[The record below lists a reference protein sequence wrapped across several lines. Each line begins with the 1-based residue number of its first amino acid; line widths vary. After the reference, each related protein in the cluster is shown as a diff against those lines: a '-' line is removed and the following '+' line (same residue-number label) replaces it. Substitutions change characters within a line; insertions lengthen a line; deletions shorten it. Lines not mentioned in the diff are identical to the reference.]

1 MPNHTPTS
9 FRRVPLVVA
18 LVLCGGW
25 PGALRAAVPEI
36 LYPTV
41 RIPHQGPSQVAISN
55 DTLVFASYNLE
66 NGTGGK
72 AWAYRR
78 SGEGW
83 QLDAILRPPPS
94 VPVDAVFGYS
104 VAVAGDTIAVGAPP
118 LVVYVFV
125 RQPATGWVQQAA
137 IPSPASEAA
146 PNFGFRV
153 AISGDRLLVGAPS
166 QAHEQIVGGS
176 AYIYRRVGGAWRRE
190 ASFFDPQDN
199 GYGSRIAID
208 GALAVIGSGGPI
220 DTYLLGQ
227 HGWLRQAPVAAG
239 NSTFSFSVSGDTLAV
254 GGFREGISIWQ
265 FRNGGW
271 TRQSTLPV
279 ESSVLT
285 LDNDTLAAATTAGMV
300 QVYRR
305 QGRQGPWLLAA
316 TLVEPRADE
325 APGFAA
331 SIALS
336 AGTVVASSDGP
347 VWVFDK
353 E

>member
-1 MPNHTPTS
+1 MPNHTPTF

-18 LVLCGGW
+18 LVLCAGW

-36 LYPTV
+36 LYPTA
-41 RIPHQGPSQVAISN
+41 RIPHHGPSQVAVSN
-55 DTLVFASYNLE
+55 DTLVFASNHLE
-66 NGTGGK
+66 GGTGGK
-72 AWAYRR
+72 AWVYRR

-94 VPVDAVFGYS
+94 LPVDAVFGYS
-104 VAVAGDTIAVGAPP
+104 VAVAGDTIVVGAPP
-118 LVVYVFV
+118 LAVYVFV

-137 IPSPASEAA
+137 IPSPPSEAA
-146 PNFGFRV
+146 PDFGFRV

-166 QAHEQIVGGS
+166 QAHAQIVGGS
-176 AYIYRRVGGAWRRE
+176 AYTYHRTGGAWLRD

-199 GYGSRIAID
+199 GYGSIIAID
-208 GALAVIGSGGPI
+208 GALAAIGGGRPI
-220 DTYLLGQ
+220 DTHLLGQ

-239 NSTFSFSVSGDTLAV
+239 NSTSSFSVSGDTLAV
-254 GGFREGISIWQ
+254 GGFREEISIWQ

-279 ESSVLT
+279 ESSMLT
-285 LDNDTLAAATTAGMV
+285 LDDDTLAAVTTSGTV

-305 QGRQGPWLLAA
+305 QGRQGPWLLTA
-316 TLVEPRADE
+316 TLVEPRANE
-325 APGFAA
+325 ATGFAA

-336 AGTVVASSDGP
+336 AGTIVASSDGP
-347 VWVFDK
+347 VWVF
-353 E
+353 EQE